1 MGAHAPVGSVR
12 GTGGNALMKRFVT
25 LVTVSLL
32 VAATIT
38 QRQRLKE
45 LSRLVLRGRWEEMF
59 ARTSNLDRA
68 EDGDPL

>member
-1 MGAHAPVGSVR
+1 
-12 GTGGNALMKRFVT
+12 MKRFVT
-25 LVTVSLL
+25 LVTVSLVVV

-45 LSRLVLRGRWEEMF
+45 LSRLAWRGRWEEMF

>member
-1 MGAHAPVGSVR
+1 
-12 GTGGNALMKRFVT
+12 MKRFVT
-25 LVTVSLL
+25 LVTVSLVV

-45 LSRLVLRGRWEEMF
+45 LSRLVVRGRWEEMF
-59 ARTSNLDRA
+59 ARTSNIDRA